1 MPKPEQKST
10 ADTLASAAPAV
21 PGKVRPRRR
30 FIGGLRAGFKLA
42 QTGWSIVGISL
53 LLLLAVDR
61 GAKWLLE
68 RGSFQYSQK
77 RLADLQPEGDRAWI
91 EAFVA
96 ERGDTEFTTA
106 AVRWEPFAY
115 WRSAEHRG
123 QFFNVDAAGLRR
135 TVNPP
140 PPVEAKPVR
149 RIFMFGGSAMWGDSV
164 RDEHTIPSLLSHGLR
179 QAGYAVEL
187 TNFAQLGYV
196 STQEWIALALEL
208 RRGNVPDLVVFF
220 DGANDVGAAA
230 ANYQPGVSIN
240 EVNRQLEFNLLN
252 DASWGRL
259 FKSCALNSAIGRLVR
274 GARGTEWAERQRDEM
289 VIRNDGRIAQHAT
302 ALQTLPATATP
313 DERRQLEKDLRD
325 LDIGREAVAVYR
337 ANLRIVQALQKA
349 AGFETLFFWQP
360 TVLDRAQPS
369 VEETAIVGDN
379 AKLQRIWNA
388 TMRTWA
394 EIQAV
399 EAKAPPANAW
409 PETIM
414 LGNVFDRPELAGKS
428 MFFDLVHPCETA
440 NAIVAERIVPQV
452 RAALDRRGAG
462 PPSGH

>member
-1 MPKPEQKST
+1 MPKAEPNSSADNT
-10 ADTLASAAPAV
+10 ARVAPVAT
-21 PGKVRPRRR
+21 GPRRPFLGR
-30 FIGGLRAGFKLA
+30 LQAGFKLA

-68 RGSFQYSQK
+68 RGSFQYSQR
-77 RLADLQPEGDRAWI
+77 RLAELQPEGDRAWI
-91 EAFVA
+91 EEFVE
-96 ERGDTEFTTA
+96 ERGDTEFTSA

-135 TVNPP
+135 TVNPAP
-140 PPVEAKPVR
+140 PAEAKAVR
-149 RIFMFGGSAMWGDSV
+149 RVFLFGGSAMWGDSV
-164 RDEHTIPSLLSHGLR
+164 RDEHTIPSLLARKLHE
-179 QAGYAVEL
+179 ADYAVEV

-259 FKSCALNSAIGRLVR
+259 FKSCAYNSAIGRLVR
-274 GARGTEWAERQRDEM
+274 GARGPEWAERQRDEM
-289 VIRNDGRIAQHAT
+289 VTRNDERIAQHAA
-302 ALQTLPATATP
+302 ALQALPATTTP
-313 DERRQLEKDLRD
+313 EQRRQVEKDLRD
-325 LDIGREAVAVYR
+325 QDIGREAVAVYR

-360 TVLDRAQPS
+360 TVLDRARPS
-369 VEETAIVGDN
+369 IEETAIIGDN

-388 TMRTWA
+388 AMRTWA
-394 EIQAV
+394 DIHAS
-399 EAKAPPANAW
+399 EAKAPPANPW
-409 PETIM
+409 PETIL
-414 LGNVFDRPELAGKS
+414 LGDVFDRPELAGKS
-428 MFFDLVHPCETA
+428 MFFDLVHPSEAA
-440 NAIVAERIVPQV
+440 NAIVAERIVPHV
-452 RAALDRRGAG
+452 REALDRRDTADQ
-462 PPSGH
+462 SGG

>member
-1 MPKPEQKST
+1 MPKSEPKST
-10 ADTLASAAPAV
+10 ADISAGAALAAPSAA
-21 PGKVRPRRR
+21 RPRRR
-30 FIGGLRAGFKLA
+30 MIGGLRAGLKLA

-77 RLADLQPEGDRAWI
+77 RLAELQPEGDRDWI
-91 EAFVA
+91 DAFVA
-96 ERGDTEFTTA
+96 ERGDTEFTSA

-135 TVNPP
+135 TVNPAP
-140 PPVEAKPVR
+140 PADAKAVR
-149 RIFMFGGSAMWGDSV
+149 RVFLFGGSAMWGDSV
-164 RDEHTIPSLLSHGLR
+164 RDEHTVPSLLAQKLV
-179 QAGYAVEL
+179 QEGYAVEV

-230 ANYQPGVSIN
+230 ANYRPGVSIN

-259 FKSCALNSAIGRLVR
+259 LQSCAYNSAIGRLVR
-274 GARGTEWAERQRDEM
+274 GARGPEWAERQRDEM
-289 VIRNDGRIAQHAT
+289 VVRNDERIAQHAA
-302 ALQTLPATATP
+302 ALQALPATATP
-313 DERRQLEKDLRD
+313 DERRQLQKDLRD

-337 ANLRIVQALQKA
+337 ANLRIVQALRQA
-349 AGFETLFFWQP
+349 ARFETLFFWQP
-360 TVLDRAQPS
+360 TVLDRTQPS
-369 VEETAIVGDN
+369 VEETTIIGDN
-379 AKLQRIWNA
+379 AKLRRIWNA
-388 TMRTWA
+388 AMRTWA
-394 EIQAV
+394 DITAA
-399 EAKAPPANAW
+399 EATAPPVNPW
-409 PETIM
+409 PETIL
-414 LGNVFDRPELAGKS
+414 LGDVFDRPELAGKS
-428 MFFDLVHPCETA
+428 MFFDLVHPSETA
-440 NAIVAERIVPQV
+440 NAIVADRMLPHV

-462 PPSGH
+462 Q

>member
-1 MPKPEQKST
+1 MPKSESKST
-10 ADTLASAAPAV
+10 ADIPAGAV
-21 PGKVRPRRR
+21 SKSLPVVRPRRR
-30 FIGGLRAGFKLA
+30 FLGGLRAGFKLA

-61 GAKWLLE
+61 VAKWLLE

-91 EAFVA
+91 EAFVE
-96 ERGDTEFTTA
+96 ERGETEFTSS

-135 TVNPP
+135 TVNPAP
-140 PPVEAKPVR
+140 PADAKTVQR
-149 RIFMFGGSAMWGDSV
+149 VFLFGGSAMWGDSV
-164 RDEHTIPSLLSHGLR
+164 RDEHTIPSLLAQKMR
-179 QAGYAVEL
+179 EADYAVEV

-259 FKSCALNSAIGRLVR
+259 FKSCAYNSAIGRLVR
-274 GARGTEWAERQRDEM
+274 GGRGPEWAERQRDEM
-289 VIRNDGRIAQHAT
+289 VARNDERIERHAA
-302 ALQTLPATATP
+302 ALQALPATATSQQ
-313 DERRQLEKDLRD
+313 RRQAEKDLRD

-337 ANLRIVQALQKA
+337 ANVRIVQALQKA

-360 TVLDRAQPS
+360 TVLDRSQPS
-369 VEETAIVGDN
+369 VEETAIIGDN

-388 TMRTWA
+388 AMRTWS
-394 EIQAV
+394 EIQAA
-399 EAKAPPANAW
+399 EAKAPPANPW
-409 PETIM
+409 PQTIL
-414 LGNVFDRPELAGKS
+414 LGDVFDRPELAGKS
-428 MFFDLVHPCETA
+428 MFFDLVHPSEVA
-440 NAIVAERIVPQV
+440 NAIVAERMLPHV
-452 RAALDRRGAG
+452 RAALDQRRAG
-462 PPSGH
+462 QQSGQ

>member
-1 MPKPEQKST
+1 
-10 ADTLASAAPAV
+10 LH
-21 PGKVRPRRR
+21 
-30 FIGGLRAGFKLA
+30 AGFKLI

-61 GAKWLLE
+61 AAKWMLE

-77 RLADLQPEGDRAWI
+77 RLAELQPAGDRAWI

-96 ERGDTEFTTA
+96 ERGDTEFTSS

-135 TVNPP
+135 TVNPAP
-140 PPVEAKPVR
+140 PADAKSVR
-149 RIFMFGGSAMWGDSV
+149 RVFLFGGSAMWGDSV
-164 RDEHTIPSLLSHGLR
+164 RDEHTIPSLLAQRLR
-179 QAGYAVEL
+179 QQDYAVEV

-208 RRGNVPDLVVFF
+208 RRGNVPDLVIFF

-230 ANYQPGVSIN
+230 ANYRPGVSIN

-259 FKSCALNSAIGRLVR
+259 FKSCAYNSAIGRLVR
-274 GARGTEWAERQRDEM
+274 GGRGPEWADRQRDEM
-289 VIRNDGRIAQHAT
+289 AMRNDERIAQQSA
-302 ALQTLPATATP
+302 ALQTLPANVTP
-313 DERRQLEKDLRD
+313 EQRRQAEKDLRD
-325 LDIGREAVAVYR
+325 LEIGREAVAVYR

-349 AGFETLFFWQP
+349 AGFETLFLWQP
-360 TVLDRAQPS
+360 TVLDRTQPS
-369 VEETAIVGDN
+369 VEETAIIGVN
-379 AKLQRIWNA
+379 AKLGRIWSA
-388 TMRTWA
+388 AMRTWA
-394 EIQAV
+394 DIKAA
-399 EAKAPPANAW
+399 EAKSPPVNPL
-409 PETIM
+409 PETV
-414 LGNVFDRPELAGKS
+414 LLADVFDRPELAGKS
-428 MFFDLVHPCETA
+428 MFFDLVHPSESA
-440 NAIVAERIVPQV
+440 NAIVAERIEPLV

-462 PPSGH
+462 DESGQ